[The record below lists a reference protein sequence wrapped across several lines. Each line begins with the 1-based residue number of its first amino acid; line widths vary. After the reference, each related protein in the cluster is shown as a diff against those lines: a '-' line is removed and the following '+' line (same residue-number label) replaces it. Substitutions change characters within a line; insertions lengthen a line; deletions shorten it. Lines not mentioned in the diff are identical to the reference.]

1 MIVCTTATLSHVPY
15 AMEMAKSLR
24 KHISDV
30 KVVLGLVEEEVPEA
44 VSSSPLFD
52 QIILAKNLSIPN
64 FKRFMFKLTVP
75 LSQNSIKAQLLHHL
89 FETDSSADIVVY
101 VNCFTYFC
109 GPIPEAIQMLG
120 RYPIV
125 VTPHLIDAHYTDA
138 YEREMS
144 LLNDG
149 TFFAG
154 FIALKRSDEA
164 KDFLLWWSD
173 KLNRDIRDPY
183 ASNFFDQKW
192 LNFANVFFNAG
203 ILRHS
208 GYQVGFW
215 NFHEKSREI
224 ESQSNDRIELKG
236 GPLRLINFGNENN
249 NFDLH
254 LESLPGI
261 QSMRI
266 QLIRKQYN
274 TNVNSHDSFG
284 FRQQAV
290 WSYGSYHSGE
300 KITDEA
306 RIKFRDLPHDHAQ
319 DNPFELSNRQI
330 MSTSKGVVNA

>member
-24 KHISDV
+24 KHISNV
-30 KVVLGLVEEEVPEA
+30 KIVLGLVEEEVPNA
-44 VSSSPLFD
+44 VSSSVLFD

-64 FKRFMFKLTVP
+64 FNRFMFKLTVP

-89 FETDSSADIVVY
+89 FETDRSADIVVY
-101 VNCFTYFC
+101 VDCFTYFC
-109 GPIPEAIQMLG
+109 GPIPEAIHMLDH
-120 RYPIV
+120 YPIV
-125 VTPHLIDAHYTDA
+125 VTPHLIDVHFTDA

-149 TFFAG
+149 TFFGG

-215 NFHEKSREI
+215 NFYEQSREI
-224 ESQSNDRIELKG
+224 ESQSNNSIMLKG
-236 GPLRLINFGNENN
+236 GPLRLMNFGNENN

-254 LESLPGI
+254 LDSLSER
-261 QSMRI
+261 QSMRMQI
-266 QLIRKQYN
+266 LRNHYQ
-274 TNVNSHDSFG
+274 TNINSHDSYG
-284 FRQQAV
+284 LRQHAV
-290 WSYGSYHSGE
+290 WSYGSYQSGE
-300 KITDEA
+300 KIADEA
-306 RIKFRDLPHDHAQ
+306 RIKFRDLHHDHVPA
-319 DNPFELSNRQI
+319 NPFELSNRQI
-330 MSTSKGVVNA
+330 MSTSKGADHA